1 MMRPPEQEAA
11 LEAWRSPKKKPEK
24 AGGVGR
30 DMDAQREALRAP
42 AWQIRRN
49 GETIAEG
56 DTVGDFMTAIAAAAS
71 TWKDV
76 EVDKWKGDFWYHTT
90 GNPK

>member
-1 MMRPPEQEAA
+1 MAQQTMGDVA
-11 LEAWRSPKKKPEK
+11 
-24 AGGVGR
+24 
-30 DMDAQREALRAP
+30 AQRAAFEKES

-56 DTVGDFMTAIAAAAS
+56 NTVGDFVTAIAAAAS

-76 EVDKWKGDFWYHTT
+76 EVDKWSGDFWFHTT
-90 GNPK
+90 GSPK